1 MKPQY
6 SMVIQWSAEDN
17 CYVVY
22 TPDFSYRFMQ
32 PCTHGETYEEAA
44 KHGMEVIESM
54 IGWLQDDGEPLPTP
68 KTLTLDDLFAN
79 SKAA

>member
-6 SMVIQWSAEDN
+6 SMVIQWSADDD

-44 KHGMEVIESM
+44 KHGEEVIESM
-54 IGWLQDDGEPLPTP
+54 IGWLEDDGEPLPTP
-68 KTLTLDDLFAN
+68 KVLTIDGLVGD
-79 SKAA
+79 SKVA

>member
-6 SMVIQWSAEDN
+6 SMVIQWSVEDN

-22 TPDFSYRFMQ
+22 TPDFSYRYAQ

-44 KHGMEVIESM
+44 KHGKEVIESM
-54 IGWLQDDGEPLPTP
+54 IEWMKDDGEPLPTP
-68 KTLTLDDLFAN
+68 KVLAVDSLLSDTKVA
-79 SKAA
+79 

>member
-6 SMVIQWSAEDN
+6 SMVIQWSSEDD

-22 TPDFSYRFMQ
+22 VPDFEPHFMQ

-44 KHGMEVIESM
+44 RQGKDAIESM
-54 IGWLQDDGEPLPTP
+54 IYWLREDGTPLPEP
-68 KTLTLDDLFAN
+68 KVFAMDEMLTN
-79 SKAA
+79 SKVA

>member
-6 SMVIQWSAEDN
+6 SMVIQWSAEDD

-22 TPDFSYRFMQ
+22 TPDFSDHFMQ

-54 IGWLQDDGEPLPTP
+54 IGWLQDDDEPLPVP
-68 KTLTLDDLFAN
+68 KTLTLDALLAD

>member
-6 SMVIQWSAEDN
+6 SMVIQWSSEDD

-22 TPDFSYRFMQ
+22 TPDFSYRYAQ

-44 KHGMEVIESM
+44 KNGRDVIESM
-54 IGWLQDDGEPLPTP
+54 IIWLQDDGEPLPTP
-68 KTLTLDDLFAN
+68 RVLEVDALLSDH
-79 SKAA
+79 KAA